1 MQDGSTAEPWK
12 MCTSE
17 FLGAVSTTR
26 VIILPIGLSVG
37 TIIALV
43 LIWQATGLKP
53 LGISIPA
60 IILLACA
67 IFLYFSL
74 FWTTA
79 VVFSLAAL
87 FAIGAGHKGGSAL
100 LVAIFVQFFALAVVC
115 GGLGLGQIAYGPNS
129 PALFFGLSGGT
140 PNSAHSTTFRALQ
153 DCSGYYDYFFVDR
166 SSPVPFVGTNGNV
179 PYDADS
185 DLNYRDYCGEGWYT
199 YIGLV
204 ADVVVTAQ
212 ILMVV
217 LTGVAYLKGSGGGGK
232 SLQ

>member
-1 MQDGSTAEPWK
+1 
-12 MCTSE
+12 MCTTE

-53 LGISIPA
+53 LSVSIPG
-60 IILLACA
+60 IILILCA

-87 FAIGAGHKGGSAL
+87 FAIGAGHKGGNAL
-100 LVAIFVQFFALAVVC
+100 LVAIFVEFFAMAVVC
-115 GGLGLGQIAYGPNS
+115 GGLGLGQIAYANNS
-129 PALFFGLSGGT
+129 PPLFFALSGGSG
-140 PNSAHSTTFRALQ
+140 SAHTTTFQALNS
-153 DCSGYYDYFFVDR
+153 CSGYYDYFFVDR
-166 SSPVPFVGTNGNV
+166 TSGGTGNI
-179 PYDADS
+179 PYDADP

-204 ADVVVTAQ
+204 ADIVITFQ

-217 LTGVAYLKGSGGGGK
+217 FTGVAYLKGGSGGGGK